1 MSADNAI
8 ASNFPIITLSLISG
22 MIVGIAGIF
31 FKLREISKDRRKEL
45 ESAVQQKVIL
55 DELVKKIER
64 LEQII
69 FKLPS

>member
-1 MSADNAI
+1 
-8 ASNFPIITLSLISG
+8 

-69 FKLPS
+69 FKLPT